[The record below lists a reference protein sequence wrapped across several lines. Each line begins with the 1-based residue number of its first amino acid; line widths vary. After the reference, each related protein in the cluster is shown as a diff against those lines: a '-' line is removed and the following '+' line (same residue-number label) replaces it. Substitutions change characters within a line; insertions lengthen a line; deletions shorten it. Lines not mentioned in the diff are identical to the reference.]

1 MQTQAASMEED
12 RDKSGWVEP
21 IYVARQ
27 PIFDQN
33 MSIWG
38 YELLFRHSS
47 QCTTARI
54 DDADEATS
62 KVIVDGFGLVADL
75 LAPSQKVLINYPGPM
90 LLQGAPRALP
100 SEVAIVEILETVQP
114 NPDIVSACAQLK
126 ADGYILALD
135 DFVGQPGFEALLELA
150 DMVKVDVLNLE
161 DSQLKAIVSD
171 LHRIGTRRLLAEK
184 VEDLAMFDQCRE
196 LGFELFQGY
205 FFSRPELV
213 SGKKLS
219 ANQISK
225 LQLLKELSS
234 PDLELR
240 QISGIVQHDVSLS
253 YRLLRYI
260 NSPGLGLP
268 NRITSINQAVNLL
281 GLRKVSAWL
290 RVLILAEM
298 KSTPQSGELLF
309 LSVQRA
315 KFLETMSSVAKSDGL
330 SGEGMF
336 LLGLFSFL
344 DAILGQPM
352 EDILKK
358 LSLEPRLEAALL
370 GHDAD
375 LGVWLDLAAACER
388 GNWDKT
394 EALLTTLNLTSD
406 HTAKSLNEAAQWAK
420 QFLAET

>member
-1 MQTQAASMEED
+1 MKTQEKSVNENED
-12 RDKSGWVEP
+12 MSGCSEP

-27 PIFDQN
+27 PIFDRD

-47 QCTTARI
+47 QSTVARI

-62 KVIVDGFGLVADL
+62 RVIADGFGLVVDL
-75 LAPSQKVLINYPGPM
+75 LEPSQKVLINYPEAM

-100 SEVAIVEILETVQP
+100 SETAIVEILETVHP
-114 NPDIVSACAQLK
+114 TPDILSACTQLK
-126 ADGYILALD
+126 ADGYVLALD
-135 DFVGQPGFEALLELA
+135 DFVGQPGFEALLKLT

-161 DSQLKAIVSD
+161 FHQINAIVSG
-171 LHRIGTRRLLAEK
+171 LHRTGTRRLLAEK

-213 SGKKLS
+213 CGKKLS

-225 LQLLKELSS
+225 LQLLKELSA

-240 QISGIVQHDVSLS
+240 RISAIVQHDVSLS

-260 NSPGLGLP
+260 NSPGVGLP
-268 NRITSINQAVNLL
+268 NQITSINQAVNLL
-281 GLRKVSAWL
+281 GQRKISAWL
-290 RVLILAEM
+290 RVLIMAEM

-315 KFLETMSSVAKSDGL
+315 KFLETMSKVAG
-330 SGEGMF
+330 SGELTGETMF

-352 EDILKK
+352 ADILLK

-370 GHDAD
+370 GQNAE
-375 LGVWLDLAAACER
+375 LGAWLDLAKACER
-388 GNWDKT
+388 GSWENIET
-394 EALLTTLNLTSD
+394 LLTTLNLTSE
-406 HTAKSLNEAAQWAK
+406 HTAKSLNESAQWAK
-420 QFLAET
+420 QFLAKA

>member
-62 KVIVDGFGLVADL
+62 RVIVDGFGLVADL

-114 NPDIVSACAQLK
+114 TPDIVSACAQLK

-150 DMVKVDVLNLE
+150 DMVKVEVLNLE
-161 DSQLKAIVSD
+161 YSQLKAIVSD

-290 RVLILAEM
+290 RVLILAEI

-352 EDILKK
+352 DDILKK
-358 LSLEPRLEAALL
+358 LPLEPRLEAALL
-370 GHDAD
+370 GRDAD
-375 LGVWLDLAAACER
+375 LGIWLDLAAACER
-388 GNWDKT
+388 GSWDKT
-394 EALLTTLNLTSD
+394 EALLTTLNLTSE
-406 HTAKSLNEAAQWAK
+406 HTAKSLNESAQWAK

>member
-1 MQTQAASMEED
+1 MPNREPLTDGNENGFS
-12 RDKSGWVEP
+12 EP

-38 YELLFRHSS
+38 YELLFRHSA
-47 QCTTARI
+47 QCKTARI

-62 KVIVDGFGLVADL
+62 RVIVDGFGLVADL

-114 NPDIVSACAQLK
+114 TPDIVSACAQLK

-150 DMVKVDVLNLE
+150 DMVKVEVLNLGY
-161 DSQLKAIVSD
+161 SQLKAIVSD

-260 NSPGLGLP
+260 NSPGLGLA

-281 GLRKVSAWL
+281 GQRKISAWL

-315 KFLETMSSVAKSDGL
+315 RFLETMSSVVKSVRL

-352 EDILKK
+352 DDILKG

-370 GHDAD
+370 GRDAD
-375 LGVWLDLAAACER
+375 LGAWLDLAAACER
-388 GNWDKT
+388 GSWDKT
-394 EALLTTLNLTSD
+394 ENLLTTLNLTPE
-406 HTAKSLNEAAQWAK
+406 HTAKSLNESAQWAK
-420 QFLAET
+420 QYLAET